1 MPTVSSQTPGATRLS
16 AIERSDG
23 IGRIVIEADRLDST
37 NRRLV
42 ELGRAG
48 AAHGTIL
55 IARDQTAG
63 RGKGERGWF
72 STADGSLC
80 LSVLVRTGRG
90 LREAAQLPLL
100 AAVALREAILAATGV
115 EAGVKW
121 PNDLLAGGRKICGIL
136 AEAACDGE
144 GDLDFVVIGMGLNL
158 AIPDAAFPAELRD
171 RAVSLATLAGRPVDR
186 GAFVATFAAVL
197 DRWVGLWERHGL
209 SAFAATWTDHALHL
223 GQVVR
228 LDDGDEEICATLIG
242 LAGDGALR
250 IRDAAGTVRDVH
262 SGEIHSGDI
271 HSGEI
276 GTAPPVAPI
285 PSHLHKTH
293 MGAFS

>member
-1 MPTVSSQTPGATRLS
+1 MPTVPFQDPGATRLS

-42 ELGRAG
+42 EIGRTG
-48 AAHGTIL
+48 APHGTVL

-63 RGKGERGWF
+63 CGKGERGWF
-72 STADGSLC
+72 STPDGSLC

-136 AEAACDGE
+136 AEAACDDS
-144 GDLDFVVIGMGLNL
+144 GDLDFAVIGMGINL
-158 AIPDAAFPAELRD
+158 AIPDAGFPAELRE

-186 GAFVATFAAVL
+186 GAFVEALCAAF
-197 DRWVGLWERHGL
+197 DRWAGLWERHGL
-209 SAFAATWTDHALHL
+209 SAFAETWTDHALHL
-223 GQVVR
+223 GRVVR

-250 IRDAAGTVRDVH
+250 IRDAAGTVRDIH